1 MKSHLKVKVHSMS
14 AEMTYIRRQ
23 EEKWKNEAR
32 YARIRQKEH
41 ASEKALASI
50 KYAEDNFWSHRW
62 HREDM
67 KYEARTAH
75 LAHGCIKGIPY
86 SKMEQLCYGVFKGY
100 GTTEPDWGRMEAMI
114 LRFTVD
120 EPNPQDYIQRFGQ
133 WLADAKVWYEGN
145 KKRIPA
151 AADVRAA
158 RHLALRNDPEFQ
170 ALKAARSALAEGIGR
185 VSKSRTRVELSQSEQ
200 DAIVAFDKGES

>member
-23 EEKWKNEAR
+23 EIKWKNKAR

-41 ASEKALASI
+41 ASEKTLASI

-62 HREDM
+62 YREDM
-67 KYEARTAH
+67 KTEARTAH

-86 SKMEQLCYGVFKGY
+86 SQMEQLCYGVFKGY
-100 GTTEPDWGRMEAMI
+100 GTTEPDWGKIEAMI

-120 EPNPQDYIQRFGQ
+120 EPSPQDYIQRFGQ
-133 WLADAKVWYEGN
+133 WVADAKIWYEGN
-145 KKRIPA
+145 KKRLPA
-151 AADVRAA
+151 ATEERTRLRLARQNDPEYKALRAA
-158 RHLALRNDPEFQ
+158 RN
-170 ALKAARSALAEGIGR
+170 ALAEGIGR
-185 VSKSRTRVELSQSEQ
+185 AAAR
-200 DAIVAFDKGES
+200 G